1 MTEEQRAKDEVGLA
15 ALTMWDADHAADIVY
30 QGGPLGP
37 TKRTTEDGVADTTSK
52 S

>member
-15 ALTMWDADHAADIVY
+15 ALTMWDTDHAADIVY

-37 TKRTTEDGVADTTSK
+37 TKLTSEDGVAETSSK

>member
-1 MTEEQRAKDEVGLA
+1 MIEGQRAKDEVGLA

-37 TKRTTEDGVADTTSK
+37 TSGTTEDGVADTTLTS
-52 S
+52 